1 MGRTAGIG
9 DKMEL
14 NSEIEINASPE
25 TVWKL
30 LTDIS
35 RFPEWNPFIR
45 RLHGELKVG
54 QKLVVFIQP
63 SGASGMQFKPAVMKV
78 EPNHEL
84 RWLGHLIVPGLF
96 DGEHIFQIESL
107 GNKRVCFHQ
116 REIFSGILVPL
127 LKKSLDTDTRR
138 GFNEMN
144 QRLKELAEST

>member
-1 MGRTAGIG
+1 
-9 DKMEL
+9 MEL

-30 LTDIS
+30 LTETS

-45 RLHGELKVG
+45 RLSGELQVG
-54 QKLVVFIQP
+54 QKLVVFMQP
-63 SGASGMQFKPAVMKV
+63 SGASGMEFKPEVLKV
-78 EPNHEL
+78 EPNREL
-84 RWLGHLIVPGLF
+84 RWLGHLILPGLF

-107 GNKRVCFHQ
+107 GDKHVRFHQ

-127 LKKSLDTDTRR
+127 LKKSLNANTRR

-144 QRLKELAEST
+144 RKLKELAESK